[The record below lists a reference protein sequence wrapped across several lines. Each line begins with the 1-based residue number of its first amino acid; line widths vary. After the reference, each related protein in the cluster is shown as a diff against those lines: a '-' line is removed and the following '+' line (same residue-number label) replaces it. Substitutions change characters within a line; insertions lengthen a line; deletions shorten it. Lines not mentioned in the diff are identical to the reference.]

1 MRVRKDIEGFKRD
14 GGRRE
19 TVDAKWSFF
28 LLFET
33 GLVHGSLTE
42 REGSVRLTSVIS
54 KLVL

>member
-1 MRVRKDIEGFKRD
+1 MRVKKDIEGFKRD

-33 GLVHGSLTE
+33 GLAQGTLTE
-42 REGSVRLTSVIS
+42 REGSVRLTSS
-54 KLVL
+54 LRKLVL